1 MPEIRSHTLLGED
14 AAESVRGEAWGHT
27 DRAFTSEPEIRKD
40 RYKGHHLWQELV
52 ERVDL
57 DLWGGY
63 DQFSAMTL
71 EDMTYLGE
79 CNS

>member
-1 MPEIRSHTLLGED
+1 MRMQQSLYAGKHGLLG
-14 AAESVRGEAWGHT
+14 HT
-27 DRAFTSEPEIRKD
+27 IRAFTSEPEIRKD